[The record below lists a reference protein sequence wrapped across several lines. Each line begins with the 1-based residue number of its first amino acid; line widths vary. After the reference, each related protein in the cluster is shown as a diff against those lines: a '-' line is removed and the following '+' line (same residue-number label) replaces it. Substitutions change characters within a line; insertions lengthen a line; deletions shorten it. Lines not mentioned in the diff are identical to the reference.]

1 LQLGELSADLV
12 KVRLGDVACRV
23 AVLIGV
29 VHERQQIAN
38 LLDREAEIAA
48 APDEAKALQVGIAVA
63 AVPSRA
69 PTSLGRSPISS

>member
-1 LQLGELSADLV
+1 MG
-12 KVRLGDVACRV
+12 
-23 AVLIGV
+23 I
-29 VHERQQIAN
+29 VHKRQQIAK

-69 PTSLGRSPISS
+69 PTSPRQEPDLLIVPDSRDVTLRSFSKSADRQE